1 VSGLRIFLAW
11 QRDFTLWRWA
21 VQNQR
26 IKVKIASED
35 RETKAL
41 IVEAIVRET
50 GACNVQVI
58 GSFTQSCVGIE
69 DILSVAARFYA
80 LALGGTEPAF
90 YR

>member
-1 VSGLRIFLAW
+1 MTCTLQAPVSRTMASTIKVLAEIE
-11 QRDFTLWRWA
+11 QALGHHEL
-21 VQNQR
+21 

-41 IVEAIVRET
+41 IVEAIVR
-50 GACNVQVI
+50 
-58 GSFTQSCVGIE
+58 FTQSCVGIE